1 MKKELDLSR
10 QTIEKLQQALEF
22 KMIVTEKEESV
33 IAIQYGEVNSKPQ
46 SSRETEGDDDDVP
59 FRRPSGDIKEKP
71 RASGG
76 DLQTTDE
83 QVQVTSGRRPTS
95 ISLERRLQLLQEP
108 PKTLREVLDNYL
120 VMELALSNWVKKR
133 PVLIGDTRTLERA
146 LSRINNHEILSLPVV
161 DSNKSVIGIIDVLDL
176 ADAVNHALKG
186 KSTVN
191 VQNRIRSDFM
201 GRTIG
206 NLLGQKS
213 SKIYVISQ
221 HTSLYS
227 AAQHLVNLKQER
239 FLIVERKIQG
249 DVAELTEPE
258 PTGVD
263 GLLTQSDILRFLSQ
277 NLVLLSQEPHFQ
289 KSLSELGLGTRT
301 PKIVSL
307 TDNVAQTFME
317 MGSSGTYGAAVV
329 DNQGKLFANISVSDL
344 KGMTRRNCVMLNSNI
359 DEFLKRDR
367 KRGWWIRP
375 IVVDSACSLYQLIL
389 MFASSKVHRIYLI
402 DNEGKPVG
410 EINHADVLSQI
421 NKI

>member
-1 MKKELDLSR
+1 
-10 QTIEKLQQALEF
+10 
-22 KMIVTEKEESV
+22 
-33 IAIQYGEVNSKPQ
+33 
-46 SSRETEGDDDDVP
+46 
-59 FRRPSGDIKEKP
+59 
-71 RASGG
+71 
-76 DLQTTDE
+76 
-83 QVQVTSGRRPTS
+83 
-95 ISLERRLQLLQEP
+95 LERRLQLLQEP

-221 HTSLYS
+221 HTSLFT
-227 AAQHLVNLKQER
+227 AAQHLVDLKQDR

-249 DVAELTEPE
+249 DVAELTDPE
-258 PTGVD
+258 PGVD
-263 GLLTQSDILRFLSQ
+263 GLLTQSDVLRFLSQ

-289 KSLSELGLGTRT
+289 KSLSELGLGTRK

-307 TDNVAQTFME
+307 TDNVASTFME
-317 MGSSGTYGAAVV
+317 MGSSGTHGAAVV
-329 DNQGKLFANISVSDL
+329 DSQGKLFANISVSDL

-367 KRGWWIRP
+367 KRGWWVKP

-402 DNEGKPVG
+402 DDEGKPIG

>member
-1 MKKELDLSR
+1 
-10 QTIEKLQQALEF
+10 
-22 KMIVTEKEESV
+22 
-33 IAIQYGEVNSKPQ
+33 
-46 SSRETEGDDDDVP
+46 
-59 FRRPSGDIKEKP
+59 
-71 RASGG
+71 
-76 DLQTTDE
+76 
-83 QVQVTSGRRPTS
+83 
-95 ISLERRLQLLQEP
+95 
-108 PKTLREVLDNYL
+108 
-120 VMELALSNWVKKR
+120 
-133 PVLIGDTRTLERA
+133 
-146 LSRINNHEILSLPVV
+146 
-161 DSNKSVIGIIDVLDL
+161 LDL

-221 HTSLYS
+221 HTSLYA
-227 AAQHLVNLKQER
+227 AAQHLVDLKQER

-263 GLLTQSDILRFLSQ
+263 GLLTQSDVLRFLAQ
-277 NLVLLSQEPHFQ
+277 NLVLLSQESHFQ
-289 KSLSELGLGTRT
+289 KSLSELDIGSRK

-307 TDNVAQTFME
+307 ADNVAQIFME
-317 MGSSGTYGAAVV
+317 MGSSGTHSAAVV
-329 DNQGKLFANISVSDL
+329 DNHGKLFANISVSDL

-367 KRGWWIRP
+367 KRGWWVKP
-375 IVVDSACSLYQLIL
+375 IVVDPSCSLYQLIL
-389 MFASSKVHRIYLI
+389 MFASSKVHRIYI
-402 DNEGKPVG
+402 VDNEGKPTG
-410 EINHADVLSQI
+410 EINHADVLAQI

>member
-1 MKKELDLSR
+1 
-10 QTIEKLQQALEF
+10 
-22 KMIVTEKEESV
+22 
-33 IAIQYGEVNSKPQ
+33 
-46 SSRETEGDDDDVP
+46 
-59 FRRPSGDIKEKP
+59 
-71 RASGG
+71 
-76 DLQTTDE
+76 
-83 QVQVTSGRRPTS
+83 
-95 ISLERRLQLLQEP
+95 
-108 PKTLREVLDNYL
+108 
-120 VMELALSNWVKKR
+120 
-133 PVLIGDTRTLERA
+133 LIGDARTLERA

-161 DSNKSVIGIIDVLDL
+161 DSNKSVIGIVDVLDL

-221 HTSLYS
+221 HTSLYA
-227 AAQHLVNLKQER
+227 AAQHLVDLKQER

-249 DVAELTEPE
+249 DVAELSEPE

-263 GLLTQSDILRFLSQ
+263 GLLTQSDVLRFLAQ

-289 KSLSELGLGTRT
+289 KNLNELGLGNRK
-301 PKIVSL
+301 PKIVAL

-317 MGSSGTYGAAVV
+317 MGSSGTHGAAVV
-329 DNQGKLFANISVSDL
+329 DSQGKLFANISVSDL

-359 DEFLKRDR
+359 DEFLKKDR
-367 KRGWWIRP
+367 KRGWWVKP
-375 IVVDSACSLYQLIL
+375 IVVDPACTLYQLVL
-389 MFASSKVHRIYLI
+389 MFASSKVHRIYLV
-402 DNEGKPVG
+402 DNEGKPTG
-410 EINHADVLSQI
+410 EINHSDILAQI

>member
-1 MKKELDLSR
+1 MADNIEEMKKELDLSR
-10 QTIEKLQQALEF
+10 QTIEKLQQSLES
-22 KMIVTEKEESV
+22 KMHVTEKCGEENNNKAESPERED
-33 IAIQYGEVNSKPQ
+33 GEEIPL
-46 SSRETEGDDDDVP
+46 
-59 FRRPSGDIKEKP
+59 RRPTGEYKEKP
-71 RASGG
+71 RAYGE
-76 DLQTTDE
+76 QTDE
-83 QVQVTSGRRPTS
+83 QAQVTSGRRPSS
-95 ISLERRLQLLQEP
+95 ISLERRLQLLQQP

-120 VMELALSNWVKKR
+120 VIELALSNWVKKR

-186 KSTVN
+186 KSIVN

-221 HTSLYS
+221 HTSMYS
-227 AAQHLVNLKQER
+227 AAQYLVDLKQER

-263 GLLTQSDILRFLSQ
+263 GLLTQSDILRFLAH

-289 KSLSELGLGTRT
+289 KSLSELGLGTRK

-317 MGSSGTYGAAVV
+317 MGSSGTHGAAVV
-329 DNQGKLFANISVSDL
+329 DSQGKLFANISVSDL

-367 KRGWWIRP
+367 KRGWWVRP
-375 IVVDSACSLYQLIL
+375 IVVDPTCSLHQLIL
-389 MFASSKVHRIYLI
+389 MFVSSKVHRIYLI